1 MTLVRW
7 NPARELASM
16 EIDRLNHMLTDFY
29 GVGVGRSWMP
39 AVDIFETNDREF
51 VVKAELPDMKR
62 DDISVTFENSVL
74 TLSGERKAEFD
85 AAQGTFHRSERA
97 HGRFSRSFTLP
108 ATVDAT
114 RINAGYKDGVLTI
127 RVPQREEAKPRQ
139 IAVDIEK

>member
-29 GVGVGRSWMP
+29 GTGRSWMP
-39 AVDIFETNDREF
+39 AVDIFETHDRAF

-62 DDISVTFENSVL
+62 DDINVTFENGVL
-74 TLSGERKAEFD
+74 TLTGERKAEFD
-85 AAQGTFHRSERA
+85 DTQGTFHRSERA
-97 HGRFSRSFTLP
+97 YGRFTRSFTLP
-108 ATVDAT
+108 ATVDANG
-114 RINAGYKDGVLTI
+114 IHAAYKDGVLTI

-139 IAVDIEK
+139 IAVDVEGQ